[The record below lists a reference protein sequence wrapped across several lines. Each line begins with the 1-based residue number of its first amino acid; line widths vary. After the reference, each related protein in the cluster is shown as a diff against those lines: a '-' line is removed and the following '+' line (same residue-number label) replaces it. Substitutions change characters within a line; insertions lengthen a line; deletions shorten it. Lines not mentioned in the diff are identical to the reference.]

1 MWTDFDDAEPSPGDL
16 AAIEA
21 EWPQIEAELAEL
33 DAEIRALYVAERGGP
48 TELDWRR
55 TRRSAARV
63 TRTATRAARPA
74 TDLRPAA

>member
-1 MWTDFDDAEPSPGDL
+1 MSIDFEAGDPSPGEL

-21 EWPQIEAELAEL
+21 EWPQIEADLAEL
-33 DAEIRALYVAERGGP
+33 DDEIRAIYAADRGGP

-63 TRTATRAARPA
+63 TRTATRGISCCW
-74 TDLRPAA
+74 